1 MSDASSLDRRALGRR
16 LSMLANARVEECL
29 RIADETDAFRVP
41 RIGLTGAP
49 GVGKSTLAA
58 RLALIRTRT
67 RRIGVL
73 AIDPSSPIS
82 GGAILGDR
90 IRLDEMAQ
98 NADLPSRIYMRSLAS
113 RTAADGLADNLP
125 ELLQAMAAAGFEEL
139 LLETVGVGQVEHA
152 VRSQVDTLVLVLM
165 PGSGDA
171 VQAMKAGMMELA
183 DIFVVN
189 KSELDGAA
197 LTVAEIKRV
206 QQISGG
212 GSSGWLP
219 PVLLTSMREPASVEV
234 LSDVI
239 DKHRAWL
246 AESPLA
252 HARIIERGRQRLKML
267 LERRVTEMVA
277 HFDQEFLAQPLSVQF
292 EHATAQLGEVVATHV
307 RSVADT

>member
-1 MSDASSLDRRALGRR
+1 MSDASPLDRRALGRR
-16 LSMLANARVEECL
+16 LSALANARVDECL
-29 RIADETDAFRVP
+29 RIADQTDPFRVP

-58 RLALIRTRT
+58 RLALVRTRK

-73 AIDPSSPIS
+73 AIDPSSPVS

-90 IRLDEMAQ
+90 IRLDEMADE
-98 NADLPSRIYMRSLAS
+98 AGRHERIYMRSLAS
-113 RTAADGLADNLP
+113 RAAADGLADNLP

-189 KSELDGAA
+189 KSDLAGAA
-197 LTVAEIKRV
+197 MTIAEIKRV
-206 QQISGG
+206 QQISGAGAG
-212 GSSGWLP
+212 GWVP
-219 PVLLTSMREPASVEV
+219 PVLLTSMREPASVDA
-234 LSDVI
+234 LSTAI
-239 DKHRAWL
+239 DEHRAWL
-246 AESPLA
+246 SMSPLA
-252 HARIIERGRQRLKML
+252 QARVVERGRQRLKML
-267 LERRVTEMVA
+267 LERRVTETVA
-277 HFDQEFLAQPLSVQF
+277 QFDADFLALPLTTQF
-292 EHATAQLGEVVATHV
+292 ERAAAQLRQFGTGNDSGA
-307 RSVADT
+307 ADP